1 MPHSAHRQ
9 RRPATRSL
17 WRFLAISA
25 TETPTKS
32 QLIKLARV
40 FHTKKRL
47 GQNFLVDPEVLSR
60 IADALSLKSTDC
72 VVEIGPGLGFL
83 TRFLAASSCRII
95 AVDLDRE
102 CVEELEKCQFTGV
115 EIHHEDFLQ
124 FDLGSV
130 DSASIK
136 VVGNV
141 PYQITTPI
149 VARLFGEIGAPS
161 PWISKIESVVMTVQK
176 EVAERFVATPDNKN
190 YSQITLLVNYFAEAE
205 LLEVIPKE
213 SFIPEPNVTS
223 AVVRFKP
230 YEKPPVDCSDHKLLR
245 QIIRAGFKQRRK
257 MLKNNLSFL
266 NLSQDQLGVLLAS
279 LKIDPMV
286 RAERLSLDQFA
297 KITNAVNASR

>member
-1 MPHSAHRQ
+1 M
-9 RRPATRSL
+9 
-17 WRFLAISA
+17 
-25 TETPTKS
+25 
-32 QLIKLARV
+32 
-40 FHTKKRL
+40 
-47 GQNFLVDPEVLSR
+47 
-60 IADALSLKSTDC
+60 
-72 VVEIGPGLGFL
+72 EIGPGLGFL

>member
-1 MPHSAHRQ
+1 MVQAPLPRN
-9 RRPATRSL
+9 RATRNQ

-25 TETPTKS
+25 TETPTKA
-32 QLIKLARV
+32 QLSKLARV

-60 IADALSLKSTDC
+60 IAEALKPQAHDC

-83 TRFLAASSCRII
+83 TRFLSQSGCRIL

-102 CVEELEKCQFTGV
+102 CVEELNKMNIPGV
-115 EIHHEDFLQ
+115 EIHHQDFLQ
-124 FDLGSV
+124 FDLM
-130 DSASIK
+130 SIECQSLK

-161 PWISKIESVVMTVQK
+161 AWLSKIDSVVMTVQK
-176 EVAERFVATPDNKN
+176 EVAERFVANPNNKN
-190 YSQITLLVNYFAEAE
+190 YSQITLLIKYFAEAE
-205 LLEVIPKE
+205 MLEVIPAQ
-213 SFIPEPNVTS
+213 SFIPEPNVNS
-223 AVVRFKP
+223 AVIRMTPHKS
-230 YEKPPVDCSDHKLLR
+230 PPVDCSDHKLLR

-266 NLSQDQLGVLLAS
+266 NLTEAELGALFAS

-297 KITNAVNASR
+297 KIANAVAARR